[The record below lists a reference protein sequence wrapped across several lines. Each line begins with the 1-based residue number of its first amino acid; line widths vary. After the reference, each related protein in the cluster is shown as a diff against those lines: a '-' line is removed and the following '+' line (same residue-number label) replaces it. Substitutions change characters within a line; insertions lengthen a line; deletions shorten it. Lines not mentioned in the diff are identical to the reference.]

1 MEKMVMGRHARLMMF
16 FVMSLVKV
24 TSAWSTPQVPCFF
37 IFGDSLVDN
46 GNNNGLLTLARA
58 NYMPYGIDFSEGSSG
73 RFTNGR
79 TMVDI
84 LSQLLGFRNYIPA
97 YANAR
102 TPSEI
107 LRGLNFA
114 SGAAGIREETG
125 DNLGQHYSFMEQ
137 VENFGNTVR
146 EIRRIFRG
154 NTTRVSDHLSKC
166 IFFSGM
172 GSNDYLN
179 NYFMP
184 NLYASSYEYS
194 PKTFSAILLEE
205 YTRQLTNVYNLGA
218 RKVAVIGV
226 GQIGCIPYEL
236 ARYNTDDDSNNRT
249 RCNNK
254 INKVIAIF
262 NKGLVKMVNRFND
275 QFPGAKFIYV
285 NTFESSKDLVENAAS
300 YGFEVINK
308 GCCGVGR
315 NNGQI
320 TCLPLQQPCED
331 RRKYLFWDAFHPTE
345 VANIIYAKK
354 AYSSTSK
361 SDVYPMNIRQLVM
374 A

>member
-1 MEKMVMGRHARLMMF
+1 MMVMQRHARLMMF

-46 GNNNGLLTLARA
+46 GNNNALLTLARA

-102 TPSEI
+102 TPSEF

-125 DNLGQHYSFMEQ
+125 DNLGQHYSFTEQ
-137 VENFGNTVR
+137 VENFGNAVR
-146 EIRRIFRG
+146 VIRRIFRG
-154 NTTRVSDHLSKC
+154 NTARVADHLSQC

-184 NLYASSYEYS
+184 NLYSSSYEYS
-194 PKTFSAILLEE
+194 PKTFASILLEE

-236 ARYNTDDDSNNRT
+236 ARYNTNDNNNGT
-249 RCNNK
+249 QSHCNNK
-254 INKVIAIF
+254 INKAIAIF

-285 NTFESSKDLVENAAS
+285 NTFESSKDLVENASS
-300 YGFEVINK
+300 YGFEVIDK

-320 TCLPLQQPCED
+320 TCLPLQQPCQD

-345 VANIIYAKK
+345 YANIIYAKK

-361 SDVYPMNIRQLVM
+361 SEVYPVNIRQLVM